1 METNFEKLNKA
12 LLHKRF
18 TISEMKEKLT
28 EIFGVNI
35 DVVMPV
41 EQNAED
47 LTLYFYPSDYKNL
60 NENEGVIYCLPPRVI
75 GSFNDIRFYITEFS
89 LD

>member
-1 METNFEKLNKA
+1 MENYEKLNKA

-18 TISEMKEKLT
+18 TIPEMKEKLT

-41 EQNAED
+41 EQNAQD
-47 LTLYFYPSDYKNL
+47 LTLYFYPSDDKNL
-60 NENEGVIYCLPPRVI
+60 NENEGVIYCLPQRVI
-75 GSFNDIRFYITEFS
+75 SSLNNIRFYITEFS

>member
-1 METNFEKLNKA
+1 MKNSEKLNNA

-47 LTLYFYPSDYKNL
+47 LTLYFYPSDDKNT
-60 NENEGVIYCLPPRVI
+60 NKNEGVIYCLPPRVI

>member
-1 METNFEKLNKA
+1 MKNFEKLNKA

-35 DVVMPV
+35 DVVVPV
-41 EQNAED
+41 EQNAVD
-47 LTLYFYPSDYKNL
+47 LTLYFYPSDCENT

-75 GSFNDIRFYITEFS
+75 GNFNDIRFYITEFS